1 MDQIRLEPPVS
12 HRPLAS
18 APTRESAIGPDFE
31 LLTNVREFGG
41 STISFER
48 DAEIYGEGEA
58 AEYLYKVVSGAVRVY
73 RVLNDGRRQVSAFY
87 LPGDVFGL
95 DLGSEH
101 AGSAEAVVN
110 AKVLFVRRNAL
121 LQASESNGDVA
132 RELLAVTAREL
143 RWARNH
149 GLLLIK
155 SAQERVAA
163 FLLEMWQRMPRG
175 AAFELP
181 MSRRDIADYLGL
193 TIETVSRTLT
203 QLEDSAAI
211 KLVASR
217 RVVLNNPSA
226 LRALN
231 A

>member
-1 MDQIRLEPPVS
+1 MS
-12 HRPLAS
+12 HRPFAS
-18 APTRESAIGPDFE
+18 AATRVSAISPDFE

-41 STISFER
+41 TTMSFER

-73 RVLNDGRRQVSAFY
+73 RVLSDGRRQVSAFY

-95 DLGSEH
+95 ELGSEH
-101 AGSAEAVVN
+101 AGSAEAVAN
-110 AKVLFVRRNAL
+110 AKILFVRRNAL
-121 LQASESNGDVA
+121 LEASESNGDVA

-181 MSRRDIADYLGL
+181 MPRRDIADYLGL

-203 QLEDSAAI
+203 QFEDSAAI

-217 RVVLNNPSA
+217 RVVLNDPSA